1 MDVSAVME
9 GLAEVAFGGI
19 ETLQG
24 RTYSYP
30 APGIVPPAA
39 FVGWPD
45 QINYDLG
52 MARGGWTLN
61 IPLLVAVGRADL
73 RSARDAVGAYLAGS
87 GPSSVRAAL
96 SGGPYG
102 AFDTAL
108 VTAAR
113 IEPVSVAGTEYLAAI
128 FDVAVTGRN

>member
-1 MDVSAVME
+1 MD
-9 GLAEVAFGGI
+9 GLAVAAFGGI
-19 ETLQG
+19 ESLRG
-24 RTYSYP
+24 RTYPYP
-30 APGIVPPAA
+30 APNVIPPAA

-52 MARGGWTLN
+52 MSLGGWSLN

-73 RSARDAVGAYLAGS
+73 QSARDAVGAYLASEGA
-87 GPSSVRAAL
+87 SSVRAAL

-113 IEPVSVAGTEYLAAI
+113 IEPISIAGTEYLAAI